1 MRLLRLLRGS
11 RVHANNSLLSFISAD
26 EEINNVSRGIP
37 RRKYSAGE
45 SIQRRARGY
54 QGLFK
59 SKYHEQVV
67 STTAGQEISRLAIE
81 RDATRRSS
89 RDSLCNAPRVR
100 SLILRFSA
108 YKKYIYSSVSFV
120 RLRSCSSTDSLT
132 IFESRCTLWLKR
144 ECR

>member
-67 STTAGQEISRLAIE
+67 STTAEQEISRLAIE

-132 IFESRCTLWLKR
+132 DL
-144 ECR
+144 

>member
-11 RVHANNSLLSFISAD
+11 RVHANNSLLSFISVD

-45 SIQRRARGY
+45 SIQRRTRGH

-67 STTAGQEISRLAIE
+67 STTVGREISRLAIK
-81 RDATRRSS
+81 RDAFRQSF

-100 SLILRFSA
+100 WLILRFSA
-108 YKKYIYSSVSFV
+108 YKKYIYSSASFV
-120 RLRSCSSTDSLT
+120 RLRSCSSTDSFA
-132 IFESRCTLWLKR
+132 IFESRCTL
-144 ECR
+144 